1 MITQIDSN
9 LLAENVKTKKNGSIR
24 IHSGFFCCACYNLLL
39 PLKTVRTYTKRIKKN
54 KYTKNNTQQ
63 VTCFRNKCSSIFFFL
78 WRIGVFPSLTFS
90 MLAPQSLCVHVHFPS
105 FLWKKIRA
113 CSRLYHQK
121 YTRIL
126 LYYRECTRWRCV
138 SCTQPATAIT
148 YFKIWIFL
156 LHLFELRT
164 ESRYIK

>member
-63 VTCFRNKCSSIFFFL
+63 VTCFRNKCSSIFFFYDASAFFL
-78 WRIGVFPSLTFS
+78 LSHFLCLLLKVYVYMYIFLPSYEKKSEHVLVYIIKNIHGS
-90 MLAPQSLCVHVHFPS
+90 SYIIENVHVEDV
-105 FLWKKIRA
+105 
-113 CSRLYHQK
+113 YH
-121 YTRIL
+121 
-126 LYYRECTRWRCV
+126 V
-138 SCTQPATAIT
+138 HSQPQ
-148 YFKIWIFL
+148 
-156 LHLFELRT
+156 R
-164 ESRYIK
+164 